1 MASPMPTVAL
11 PSGDQI
17 PVLGQGTWHLAE
29 IAARRNSEIA
39 ALRAGRHEPDRHRRD
54 VRGR

>member
-1 MASPMPTVAL
+1 MASPMPTVTL

-54 VRGR
+54 IRGR